1 MSISTRLTP
10 LLHSA
15 AARARAT
22 GAPILASAVLR
33 VDEVD
38 PLDVATAE
46 AAHAYDRMYWSRPSE
61 HFAMAGIGAAMTF
74 AASGAD
80 RFAVTDHAWRA
91 LLENAV
97 IDDANVDGAYASP
110 DSSASRGIG
119 PTLLGGF
126 AFDPDGPRSAQWSAF
141 PATSL
146 QLPRLLVTA
155 VDGACWLTASVLVD
169 SSGAPDVELAEL
181 DALWS
186 ALVSSASRHR
196 PRRDVI
202 APSHAALSYD
212 DARAPAEWRGLVA
225 TAVREI
231 RVGAMEKVVLARE
244 VRAHATD
251 DAALDVGA
259 MLHSLR
265 AAHPDC
271 FVFGCWRD
279 GDAFV
284 GASPERLVQL
294 RAGEVRAS
302 TLAGSVRRGTTPD
315 DDAALAARL
324 LASEKDR
331 GEHEVVRRALCAA
344 LDELC
349 DDVSAPHE
357 PSLLTLA
364 NVHHLHTPVRAT
376 LRPGGSLLALV
387 ARIHPT
393 PAVGGEP
400 RNAALRFIREHER
413 LDRGWYAAPIGWVQ
427 RDRGEFA
434 VALRSALVTSR
445 AASLFAGCGIVADSD
460 PDREYAES
468 LLKLRPI
475 KHALAAALATSG
487 DGDDNDD
494 DDDGAVEEM
503 VAESAS

>member
-1 MSISTRLTP
+1 MSISARLAP
-10 LLHSA
+10 LVHAA

-22 GAPILASAVLR
+22 GAPVLASAVLR
-33 VDEVD
+33 IDAVD
-38 PLDVATAE
+38 PLDVVTSTA
-46 AAHAYDRMYWSRPSE
+46 ARACDRMYWSRPSE
-61 HFAMAGIGAAMTF
+61 RFAMAGIDAAATL

-91 LLENAV
+91 LLDHAV
-97 IDDANVDGAYASP
+97 VDDGARANTHS
-110 DSSASRGIG
+110 DVG

-126 AFDPDGPRSAQWSAF
+126 TFDPDGPRSAPWRAF

-155 VDGACWLTASVLVD
+155 VDDACWLTASVLVD
-169 SSGAPDVELAEL
+169 ATGAPDVELADL
-181 DALWS
+181 DTLWS
-186 ALVSSASRHR
+186 ALQSTRTHEPTARGV
-196 PRRDVI
+196 
-202 APSHAALSYD
+202 APDSHATLSYD
-212 DARAPAEWRGLVA
+212 DARAPAEWRALVA

-231 RVGAMEKVVLARE
+231 RTGAMEKVVLARE

-259 MLHSLR
+259 MLRSLR

-294 RAGEVRAS
+294 RSGEVRAS
-302 TLAGSVRRGTTPD
+302 TLAGSVRRGTTAD

-344 LDELC
+344 LDDLC
-349 DDVSAPHE
+349 DDVSAPHQ

-413 LDRGWYAAPIGWVQ
+413 LDRGWYAAPVGWVQ

-475 KHALAAALATSG
+475 KHALAAALASG
-487 DGDDNDD
+487 DDGGDD
-494 DDDGAVEEM
+494 DDAVEEM

>member
-80 RFAVTDHAWRA
+80 RFTVTDHAWRA

-212 DARAPAEWRGLVA
+212 DARAPAEWRGLVT

>member
-22 GAPILASAVLR
+22 GAPVLACAVLR

-46 AAHAYDRMYWSRPSE
+46 GARAYDRMYWSRPSE

-74 AASGAD
+74 AGSGAD
-80 RFAVTDHAWRA
+80 RFAATDHAWRA
-91 LLENAV
+91 LLESAA

-110 DSSASRGIG
+110 DSSARRGIG

-155 VDGACWLTASVLVD
+155 IDGACWLTASVLVD
-169 SSGAPDVELAEL
+169 SSGAPDVELAAL
-181 DALWS
+181 DALWA

-196 PRRDVI
+196 AHRDGI
-202 APSHAALSYD
+202 ASSHAALSYD

-225 TAVREI
+225 AAVREI
-231 RVGAMEKVVLARE
+231 RGGAMEKVVLARE
-244 VRAHATD
+244 VRAHAID

-259 MLHSLR
+259 LLHSLR
-265 AAHPDC
+265 ATHPDC

-344 LDELC
+344 LDDLC

-445 AASLFAGCGIVADSD
+445 AASLFAGCGIVTDSD

-475 KHALAAALATSG
+475 KHALAAALAASD
-487 DGDDNDD
+487 DGDD
-494 DDDGAVEEM
+494 DDDDDDAVEEM

>member
-1 MSISTRLTP
+1 VSISTRLGP

-15 AARARAT
+15 AAHARAT
-22 GAPILASAVLR
+22 GAPVLACAVLR

-38 PLDVATAE
+38 PLDVATGE

-91 LLENAV
+91 LLESAIV
-97 IDDANVDGAYASP
+97 DDSAHAST
-110 DSSASRGIG
+110 DASASRGIG

-155 VDGACWLTASVLVD
+155 IDGACWLTASVLVD
-169 SSGAPDVELAEL
+169 SSGAPDVELPAL
-181 DALWS
+181 DTLWS
-186 ALVSSASRHR
+186 ALVSSPSRHR
-196 PRRDVI
+196 ARRDVI

-212 DARAPAEWRGLVA
+212 DARAPVEWRGLVA

-231 RVGAMEKVVLARE
+231 RAGAMEKVVLARE

-265 AAHPDC
+265 VAHPDC

-294 RAGEVRAS
+294 RVGEVRAS
-302 TLAGSVRRGTTPD
+302 TLAGSVRRGTTAD

-324 LASEKDR
+324 LVSEKDR

-445 AASLFAGCGIVADSD
+445 TASLFAGCGIVADSD

-475 KHALAAALATSG
+475 KHALAAALAASD
-487 DGDDNDD
+487 DGDD
-494 DDDGAVEEM
+494 DDDAVEEM

>member
-80 RFAVTDHAWRA
+80 RFTVTDHAWRA

-196 PRRDVI
+196 ARRGVI

>member
-10 LLHSA
+10 LLAPA
-15 AARARAT
+15 AARARTT
-22 GAPILASAVLR
+22 GAPVLACAVLR
-33 VDEVD
+33 VDEID
-38 PLDVATAE
+38 PLDVATMDVAR
-46 AAHAYDRMYWSRPSE
+46 AYDRMYWSRPSE
-61 HFAMAGIGAAMTF
+61 RFAMAGIGAALTF

-80 RFAVTDHAWRA
+80 RFAVTDRAWRA
-91 LLENAV
+91 LLGDAIV
-97 IDDANVDGAYASP
+97 DDAVHAAA
-110 DSSASRGIG
+110 SASGGVG

-155 VDGACWLTASVLVD
+155 VDDACWLTASVLVD
-169 SSGAPDVELAEL
+169 STGAPDVELGAL

-186 ALVSSASRHR
+186 ALANAASRERAR
-196 PRRDVI
+196 PDD
-202 APSHAALSYD
+202 APVSHAALSYD
-212 DARAPAEWRGLVA
+212 DARAPAEWRALVA

-231 RVGAMEKVVLARE
+231 RAGAMEKVVLARE

-259 MLHSLR
+259 MLRSLR

-271 FVFGCWRD
+271 FVFGCWRS
-279 GDAFV
+279 GNAFV

-315 DDAALAARL
+315 DDDALAARL

-475 KHALAAALATSG
+475 KHALAAALATS
-487 DGDDNDD
+487 DGSDD
-494 DDDGAVEEM
+494 DDDAVEEM